1 MILTPL
7 NIQVAIIKAFYAL
20 AKKSVKYYTGL
31 ALGKN
36 NTCLFKEIRLLRAY
50 VEILRNFEIVGSTIT
65 CNCCVEGD
73 FNVLLNSDL
82 PVTDTP
88 IQFGCDNQGYMVYNG
103 IGYEFTYFYD
113 DANKKIV
120 IDFSG
125 VLNDV
130 VITITD
136 VQFTDTCDITGN
148 AVSPI
153 EVATIDEI
161 TEPPVTVDNDFGTW
175 DGNITI
181 YESDGSTELVPPI
194 SLTIPA
200 ADMDNVEAIL
210 ELWNTTYPEWILQ
223 YFEGQFVLYSPFDNV
238 NYTDY
243 IVKFKQYEGGT
254 DATLDFDLSE
264 LPPFITENTPSYADI
279 LFEQPTFAAS
289 HVAETTIAL
298 SSGRLPYNVT
308 ADPASVTILIPIDQ
322 FAVGE
327 PATMSIPLYEL
338 FNSTNQDFYYL
349 GMPMFSHSGTY
360 TGMPQLIDD
369 FNVNNGQGFTASYG
383 GIQPISE
390 TLATAS
396 NISTLFNIAVPT
408 DVYTARLF
416 NQSLS
421 INLTIGTY
429 TVGGD
434 DVPEDIANFIAADI
448 IAQDIF
454 EGTVSVSGTVITL
467 TAPTGTGASW
477 NTVYSFTIQR
487 NATRINTYVF
497 SGGVGVPTTPI
508 YLLNITALNIYP
520 QTDYDGG
527 IIEIR
532 YPTEM
537 YDPDGGQF
545 AGAVDNTDGIVK
557 FTNSYLGPNI
567 IYNTGPSIPPS
578 EIFTS
583 IYDMLDSFNFS
594 NTLLAQA
601 TVTGTSGPNYVVNI
615 VVPTPPAWAYN
626 GTTLKYEYIS
636 NRTYINI
643 GTYSGGSD
651 TTAAT
656 YTLVILDD
664 SNDPFLT
671 VIGTGNFSNYQ
682 GIVNSLNSQSTFNS
696 DFIASLSVN
705 NIIITTLY
713 DPQGAFYNDYSFQL
727 ALDYTSMQY
736 TANDFVSTVGIMSG
750 GLDAV
755 APNITLVNE
764 FIPLTI
770 LDLPQNSYDVDGI
783 SGFVDYFNG
792 LSPYN
797 YSAEYLGTSQDLPEI
812 LSQSL
817 LNMPSLT
824 GDIPNT
830 VLKAFYA
837 PSVISAP
844 TLIGTFTPTTGGD
857 YTPSGLALGLANAVN
872 LNVWDG
878 TATTNLSTLILSS
891 PSGTFGSYNNYIS
904 AVTLKVPNAKAI
916 VNVTFLTPSTGAGT
930 VELTVSF
937 GSVSL
942 GIQSIPVAQTAVQWA
957 TAYKN
962 RINSGTGT
970 HGYTAFTSTSSPTIS
985 IYAPANTGTILNTA
999 TISAV
1004 TTGGVTIKTTP
1015 TPTFNGGTDTTTTVA
1030 LNVFSGGGYTIY
1042 DKVRFTADPDIY
1054 TWEYTDD
1061 LINGNL
1067 TYTNLTASPN
1077 YINTGAFFGGID
1089 NTAGQFS
1096 LVLTNTPPAFPAL
1109 FYVLYN
1115 DSTPVIYD
1123 SFQEWVDA
1131 VNNSASNLDFSTSV
1145 LTTDFTV
1152 HSPEDSFAYFNNSE
1166 LAIDYTYA
1174 SPQWSGF
1181 NYSNTETIIN
1191 GLDPVLTSYEG
1202 IFEAGVL
1209 GNFIKSN
1216 NPCTPTIATQTC
1228 LTNNQASKIIQ
1239 HINKLTK

>member
-31 ALGKN
+31 AFGKN

-50 VEILRNFEIVGSTIT
+50 IEILRNFEIVGSTIT
-65 CNCCVEGD
+65 CSCCIEGD
-73 FNVLLNSDL
+73 YTVLLNSEL
-82 PVTDTP
+82 PVTNTP
-88 IQFGCDNQGYMVYNG
+88 IEFNCDNQGYIVYNN
-103 IGYEFTYFYD
+103 IGYNFTYWYD
-113 DANKKIV
+113 EPNQKIV
-120 IDFSG
+120 IDFTG
-125 VLNDV
+125 ALNDV

-136 VQFTDTCDITGN
+136 VQFTDTCNITGN

-200 ADMDNVEAIL
+200 VDMNNVEAIL

-223 YFEGQFVLYSPFDNV
+223 YFEGQFVLYSPFDNI
-238 NYTDY
+238 NYNNY
-243 IVKFKQYEGGT
+243 VVKFNQYEGGS
-254 DATLDFDLSE
+254 DSFVDFDLSG
-264 LPPFITENTPSYADI
+264 LPAFVTQGTPAYADI
-279 LFEQPTFAAS
+279 LFQQPTFAAS

-298 SSGRLPYNVT
+298 SSERLPYNVT

-383 GIQPISE
+383 GTQPISE

-396 NISTLFNIAVPT
+396 NISTLFNTAVPT

-416 NQSLS
+416 SQSLS

-467 TAPTGTGASW
+467 TAPIGTGASW
-477 NTVYSFTIQR
+477 NTVYSFTIQK

-497 SGGVGVPTTPI
+497 SGGIGVPTTPI

-537 YDPDGGQF
+537 YEPDGGQF

-583 IYDMLDSFNFS
+583 IYDMLDSFNSS
-594 NTLLAQA
+594 NTLSAQA

-656 YTLVILDD
+656 YTLVILND
-664 SNDPFLT
+664 SNNPFLT

-736 TANDFVSTVGIMSG
+736 AANDFVSTIGIMSG
-750 GLDAV
+750 GLNAV
-755 APNITLVNE
+755 APNITFVNNQ
-764 FIPLTI
+764 IPLTI
-770 LDLPQNSYDVDGI
+770 LDLPQDSYDVDGI
-783 SGFVDYFNG
+783 NGFINYFNG

-812 LSQSL
+812 LSESL
-817 LNMPSLT
+817 LNMINLDDT
-824 GDIPNT
+824 IPNT
-830 VLKAFYA
+830 VVNAFYT
-837 PSVISAP
+837 PSVITLP
-844 TLIGTFTPTTGGD
+844 TLIGTFTPTISAD
-857 YTPSGLALGLANAVN
+857 YTASGIATGLASAIN
-872 LNVWDG
+872 LNPWTGSAV
-878 TATTNLSTLILSS
+878 AIASTLKLLSP
-891 PSGTFGSYNNYIS
+891 PSTFGSYNNYI
-904 AVTLKVPNAKAI
+904 AGVTLKVPNIRAAVVVTVLSGSTIGFAFGLQVSYGATVVNFATIINTNKSASEIAVLYAAAI
-916 VNVTFLTPSTGAGT
+916 NG
-930 VELTVSF
+930 
-937 GSVSL
+937 
-942 GIQSIPVAQTAVQWA
+942 
-957 TAYKN
+957 
-962 RINSGTGT
+962 GTGT
-970 HGYTAFTSTSSPTIS
+970 HGYTASAAVGRTTIS
-985 IYAPANTGTILNTA
+985 IFAPVNTGTILNGAVVGVIIA
-999 TISAV
+999 TN
-1004 TTGGVTIKTTP
+1004 GVAIQTTP
-1015 TPTFNGGTDTTTTVA
+1015 TPTFNGGTDTITNIAT
-1030 LNVFSGGGYTIY
+1030 NVFSNGGYTTY
-1042 DKVRFTADPDIY
+1042 DQVRFTADPDEQTWIYNGEDFIY
-1054 TWEYTDD
+1054 TDVTNTYSDTDEF
-1061 LINGNL
+1061 L
-1067 TYTNLTASPN
+1067 
-1077 YINTGAFFGGID
+1077 GGID
-1089 NTAGQFS
+1089 TTIGSLSLLLAGTSVPFFPGTAPY
-1096 LVLTNTPPAFPAL
+1096 T
-1109 FYVLYN
+1109 LYSDGSPFN
-1115 DSTPVIYD
+1115 YS
-1123 SFQEWVDA
+1123 SFQQWVTA
-1131 VNNSASNLDFSTSV
+1131 INNSITNLDFSASNL
-1145 LTTDFTV
+1145 LTDFRIN
-1152 HSPEDSFAYFNNSE
+1152 SPLNSFAYFNGNNDIE
-1166 LAIDYTYA
+1166 LFYTYD
-1174 SPQWSGF
+1174 SPQYTGD
-1181 NYSNTETIIN
+1181 NYGQSLLIEN
-1191 GLDPVLTSYEG
+1191 GVDPILTPYEG
-1202 IFEAGVL
+1202 IFESGVL
-1209 GNFIKSN
+1209 GDFIN
-1216 NPCTPTIATQTC
+1216 ANPCTPTVVEQTC
-1228 LTNNQASKIIQ
+1228 LTNSQISKIVK
-1239 HINKLTK
+1239 HIDKLIK